1 LRGGRAGRA
10 LPAFDAVAD
19 GFIGL
24 KLLDDACSRD
34 PDASPPSTCRVD
46 PLAAVTVARLGP
58 TKAQAVAAWVSA
70 PALLDG
76 GGAALDDGAGS
87 VVVAAAGHR

>member
-1 LRGGRAGRA
+1 
-10 LPAFDAVAD
+10 
-19 GFIGL
+19 
-24 KLLDDACSRD
+24 
-34 PDASPPSTCRVD
+34 
-46 PLAAVTVARLGP
+46 VTVARLGP

>member
-1 LRGGRAGRA
+1 VILVISTTRA
-10 LPAFDAVAD
+10 V
-19 GFIGL
+19 
-24 KLLDDACSRD
+24 D
-34 PDASPPSTCRVD
+34 PDTSPHSTCRVD

-87 VVVAAAGHR
+87 VVVAAAGHRWTGWTRPPQERV